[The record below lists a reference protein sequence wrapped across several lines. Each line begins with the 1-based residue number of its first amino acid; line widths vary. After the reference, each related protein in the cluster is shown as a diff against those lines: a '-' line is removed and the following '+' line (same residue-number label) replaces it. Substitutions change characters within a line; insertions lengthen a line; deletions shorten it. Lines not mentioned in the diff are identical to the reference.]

1 MLRMSFDNNRQLES
15 LPVSMPEELTMNIND
30 LSMCESF
37 SEYYE
42 VLGAAVN
49 VVRND
54 RTICCPSMRLTFRK
68 YPKVS
73 GTFSLGPKVVNN
85 RQWWRNGGFA
95 IWFDGRSNWVIGLV
109 RNLLQK
115 QYRNAFAVSGTKTNC
130 PVDIRIWKIVKEN
143 RKVKTKMTCK
153 CCNLLTV
160 KGSLYIQNPKYGIYS
175 IDGQRGGSLV
185 YKQRWPTKPYNN
197 NYIYYTGGRFIIND
211 KYGRTMIH
219 HGIEAENNNA
229 CPTSVDKWKS
239 WTGVGSWHNDPLLK
253 VECANEYEICYQ
265 MNLFCSIQPNPTDC
279 LKILAQCRGKDS
291 TLCEAKVEELYESC
305 FYGRC

>member
-1 MLRMSFDNNRQLES
+1 M
-15 LPVSMPEELTMNIND
+15 SMPEELTMNIND

-197 NYIYYTGGRFIIND
+197 NYIYYTGVNCLNFVNNYLYFVGGNGRLFVPGFIFSQSPIV
-211 KYGRTMIH
+211 YR
-219 HGIEAENNNA
+219 
-229 CPTSVDKWKS
+229 
-239 WTGVGSWHNDPLLK
+239 VGHYSTFNFSTDDF
-253 VECANEYEICYQ
+253 
-265 MNLFCSIQPNPTDC
+265 FC
-279 LKILAQCRGKDS
+279 
-291 TLCEAKVEELYESC
+291 
-305 FYGRC
+305 